1 MNPTPF
7 YKKVSFNIV
16 VLIVICTV
24 FGVGYMTGS
33 ASVSQARSSSEVNFS
48 DVNLKTFWEVWATLD
63 EKYPNAKNISTEDRV
78 WGAISGLVDSVNDPY
93 TMFFNPQQAEDF
105 ETTIKGEFSGVGME
119 IGIRNKVLT
128 VISPLKDTPAFN
140 AGILTNDKIIK
151 IDDTTTEGMSTEKA
165 IGLIRGK
172 KGTTV
177 HLTVLRGENLDLLEF
192 DLVRDT
198 IVVPPLD
205 TEIKE
210 GVFVINF
217 YNFSEN
223 SEVEFAKAL
232 KEFSQSNT
240 DKMIIDLRGNPG
252 GYLDSAIDIASWF
265 VEQGEPVV
273 IEEFGNN
280 KEEAIYRSKGYTIPK
295 KPKKIVVLVD
305 GGSASASEILA
316 GALSEYKLATLV
328 GEKTYGKGSVQEVI
342 DFGDK
347 SALKVTVAKWL
358 TPKRFSISEQG
369 LKPDVE
375 VVQPLPDEKNKDK
388 SEETDV
394 QFEKALEILKAH

>member
-7 YKKVSFNIV
+7 YKKVSFNILVLV
-16 VLIVICTV
+16 VISTV
-24 FGVGYMTGS
+24 FGVGYITGS
-33 ASVSQARSSSEVNFS
+33 ASLSQARSSAESDFS
-48 DVNLKTFWEVWATLD
+48 DVNLSTFWQVWKTLD
-63 EKYPNAKNISTEDRV
+63 EKYPDAKNVSTEDRV

-93 TMFFNPQQAEDF
+93 TMFFNPKEAEEF
-105 ETTIKGEFSGVGME
+105 QTTIKGEFSGVGME

-128 VISPLKDTPAFN
+128 VISPLKDSPAFK
-140 AGILTNDKIIK
+140 AGILTGDKIVK
-151 IDDTTTEGMSTEKA
+151 IDDTSTEGMSTEKA
-165 IGLIRGK
+165 IGLIRGE

-177 HLTVLRGENLDLLEF
+177 HLTVLRGENLDMMEF

-205 TEIKE
+205 TEIKD

-217 YNFSEN
+217 YSFSEN
-223 SEVEFAKAL
+223 SEVEFTKAM
-232 KEFSQSNT
+232 KEFGRSNT
-240 DKMIIDLRGNPG
+240 SKLVIDLRGNPG

-280 KEEAIYRSKGYTIPK
+280 RKETIYRSKGYTLPK
-295 KPKKIVVLVD
+295 KPSKIVVLVD

-328 GEKTYGKGSVQEVI
+328 GEKTYGKGSVQEVVPFS
-342 DFGDK
+342 DD

-358 TPKRFSISEQG
+358 TPNRHSISEQG
-369 LKPDVE
+369 LEPDVK
-375 VVQPLPDEKNKDK
+375 VVQEKTEDTNTDGPDI
-388 SEETDV
+388 
-394 QFEKALEILKAH
+394 QFEKALEILKAQ